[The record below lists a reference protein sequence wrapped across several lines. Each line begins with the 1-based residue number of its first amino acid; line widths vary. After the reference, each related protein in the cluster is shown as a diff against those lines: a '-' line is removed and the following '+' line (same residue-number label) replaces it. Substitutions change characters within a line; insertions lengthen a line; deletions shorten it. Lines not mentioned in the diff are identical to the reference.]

1 VIGHRRL
8 ACFSVAAFAVTISL
22 STSNL
27 GFAQSAP
34 QITEGPTY
42 SSTEIRH
49 VEIAGIRLGM
59 SPQSVAD
66 AMSARG
72 FRLRNPSGVEGGGFY
87 ESDDR
92 RVWISVSYSNNDAR
106 PELQSFSYQILN
118 YSAEEAAALAE
129 RRAELTALLGE
140 PTLWTRWTNER
151 GEIADQFVYVPRRR
165 LIEFLDQASS
175 CYANWE
181 CVSLLEDTDCRPLI
195 HRVRVPVIQGSFG
208 YRSLNISVVDY
219 AGQARELLSDEKF
232 QRRDLSQTACLI
244 PSVH

>member
-1 VIGHRRL
+1 MIGHRRL
-8 ACFSVAAFAVTISL
+8 VCFSVVVLAVAVSL
-22 STSNL
+22 STSNV
-27 GFAQSAP
+27 GFAQSTP
-34 QITEGPTY
+34 QTTEGPTY
-42 SSTEIRH
+42 SSTEIRQL
-49 VEIAGIRLGM
+49 EIAGIHLGM
-59 SPQSVAD
+59 SPRNVVD

-87 ESDDR
+87 ESEDR
-92 RVWISVSYSNNDAR
+92 RVWVSVSYSNIDGQ
-106 PELQSFSYQILN
+106 PELRSISYQILS

-151 GEIADQFVYVPRRR
+151 GEIGDRFVYVPRRR
-165 LIEFLDQASS
+165 LIEFLDEATS

-208 YRSLNISVVDY
+208 YRSLNISIVDY
-219 AGQARELLSDEKF
+219 AAQARELLREEKF
-232 QRRDLSQTACLI
+232 RRRDLSQTACLI